1 VPSLFKRL
9 LSYGWRFISATI
21 LLAVIL
27 WLVYINLEKTYI
39 FHWSQAL
46 NSLHNYNEGLKVTLT
61 ISLISMFVSM
71 VLGIIIAIGRLS
83 RWTIVRDLSGAFVNS
98 LRNLPFIVV
107 ILLFYF
113 GLRQAVPIANLFA
126 PWRAV
131 EVWGIPFFDER
142 FIWGVLALSIFES
155 SFIAEI
161 FRGGIQAIHKEQM
174 ESARSL
180 GMTYFQS
187 MRYVIL
193 PQAFRVIIPPLTN
206 ELVALVKE
214 SSLLFIISLEE
225 LTQTAKL
232 QYSTGRPYVFEYY
245 TILAVYYLML
255 TIPLSILS
263 HFLERRLAV
272 GDQDRRRA

>member
-1 VPSLFKRL
+1 MPGLFSRYLK
-9 LSYGWRFISATI
+9 YGVVLVSATA
-21 LLAVIL
+21 LLVLIL
-27 WLVYINLEKTYI
+27 WLVYISLEQTYI
-39 FHWSQAL
+39 FHWNQAL
-46 NSLHNYNEGLKVTLT
+46 RSLHNYNQGLKITLS
-61 ISLISMFVSM
+61 ISLISMFVSLG
-71 VLGIIIAIGRLS
+71 LGIIIAMGRLS
-83 RWTIVRDLSGAFVNS
+83 RWTIVRDLSGVFVHS

-107 ILLFYF
+107 VLLFYF
-113 GLRQAVPIANLFA
+113 GLRQAFPIDRLFSPWRRVEIWGVPI
-126 PWRAV
+126 
-131 EVWGIPFFDER
+131 FDGR
-142 FIWGVLALSIFES
+142 FIWGVLALSIFEA

-161 FRGGIQAIHKEQM
+161 FRGGIQAIHKEQG
-174 ESARSL
+174 EAARSL
-180 GMTYFQS
+180 GMSYFQS

-225 LTQTAKL
+225 LTQTARL
-232 QYSTGRPYVFEYY
+232 QYSTGRPFVFEYY

-272 GDQDRRRA
+272 GDRNR